1 MTITARRSILYDVY
15 EKLTVER
22 VAHFFTRD
30 EKNWSA
36 YLQRQDVFTP
46 KAYAEL
52 QEQQQAILTE
62 LLVTYET

>member
-1 MTITARRSILYDVY
+1 MRSVLHDVY
-15 EKLTVER
+15 EKLTTEG
-22 VAHFFTRD
+22 VARFFTQD

-46 KAYAEL
+46 KALAEL

-62 LLVTYET
+62 LLVTHGYSMP